1 MLYCLFCVISD
12 YLQVCSMVCV
22 SYNGT
27 AACDVSAVD
36 RTVTTLASVLVSP
49 SPQYRG
55 WPGLSWAGLAG
66 LQRRET
72 NLEPGSVGSPSIK
85 TQSAPL
91 LKHWSRSRCRRPP
104 PLVRAGSV
112 LRCDWSRAVVTSG
125 SWRQRDW
132 AARRLVVVPPGPSLV
147 KCSLVPT
154 DRERGEES

>member
-1 MLYCLFCVISD
+1 MYTRWRWS
-12 YLQVCSMVCV
+12 V
-22 SYNGT
+22 SYNVT

-36 RTVTTLASVLVSP
+36 RSAGSRPVTTVASVLVSP
-49 SPQYRG
+49 SPLYRG
-55 WPGLSWAGLAG
+55 WPGLPG
-66 LQRRET
+66 LQRGET

-125 SWRQRDW
+125 SWRQRAW

-154 DRERGEES
+154 DRGEERGVMTV